1 MQVKLNSMQ
10 DSSKNNIKTQ
20 SDIGNI
26 IWGNILNKIQYSSYL
41 NVSNEPIDRVWVSLR
56 VEIINNVYESVS
68 SNVRRFAEKE
78 L

>member
-10 DSSKNNIKTQ
+10 DSSKNNIKSQ

-41 NVSNEPIDRVWVSLR
+41 NVINEPIDIVWVSLR

-68 SNVRRFAEKE
+68 SNVRRFVEKE

>member
-10 DSSKNNIKTQ
+10 DSSKNNIKSQ

-41 NVSNEPIDRVWVSLR
+41 NVSNEPIDIVWVSLR

-68 SNVRRFAEKE
+68 SNVRRFVEKE

>member
-10 DSSKNNIKTQ
+10 DSSKNNIKSQ

-68 SNVRRFAEKE
+68 SNVRRFVEKE

>member
-10 DSSKNNIKTQ
+10 DSSKNNIKSQ

-41 NVSNEPIDRVWVSLR
+41 NVSNEPIDKVWVSLR

-68 SNVRRFAEKE
+68 SNVRRFVEKE

>member
-68 SNVRRFAEKE
+68 SNVRRFVEKE